1 MGKSLQ
7 EIEDYYVNQ
16 GLVGAELRQAI
27 ENDGGYKEL
36 LARKKSKLKQ
46 RVHISDDEA
55 KKYVLSTDADYEI
68 LAKIRELEME
78 NLSAADKE
86 TVEFISTQLE
96 LDWRSPILA
105 KLDKL
110 LKKYKL

>member
-1 MGKSLQ
+1 MSKSLQ
-7 EIEDYYVNQ
+7 EIEDYYVDQ

-27 ENDGGYKEL
+27 ENDGTYKKL
-36 LARKKSKLKQ
+36 LARRKSKLKQ
-46 RVHISDDEA
+46 RVHITNDEA
-55 KKYVLSTDADYEI
+55 KKYVLSTATDYKI
-68 LAKIRELEME
+68 LTKIHELEME

-86 TVEFISTQLE
+86 IVEFIRTQLK

>member
-1 MGKSLQ
+1 MSKSLQ

-27 ENDGGYKEL
+27 ENDDSYKEL

-55 KKYVLSTDADYEI
+55 RKYVLSTDADYEI
-68 LAKIRELEME
+68 LAKIHKLEME

-86 TVEFISTQLE
+86 ILEFIRTQLE
-96 LDWRSPILA
+96 LDWRSPILT

-110 LKKYKL
+110 LKKYQ

>member
-1 MGKSLQ
+1 MSKSLQ

-27 ENDGGYKEL
+27 ENDDSYKEL

-55 KKYVLSTDADYEI
+55 RKYVLSTDADYEI
-68 LAKIRELEME
+68 LAKVHKLEME

-86 TVEFISTQLE
+86 ILEFIRTQLE
-96 LDWRSPILA
+96 LDWRSPILT

-110 LKKYKL
+110 LKKYQ